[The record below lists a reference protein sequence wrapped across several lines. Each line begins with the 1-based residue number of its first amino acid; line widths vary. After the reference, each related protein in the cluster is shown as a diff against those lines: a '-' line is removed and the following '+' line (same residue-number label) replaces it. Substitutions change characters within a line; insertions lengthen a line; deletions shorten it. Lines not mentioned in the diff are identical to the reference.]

1 MHHRFIIDSS
11 FVASYFKT
19 MNIQFLIKFLI
30 ILFLWMF
37 RFSLVWGLQAGSRVL
52 FTVSILFLRD
62 SLLSG
67 RISFSKLI
75 LSLSSFGV
83 SL

>member
-1 MHHRFIIDSS
+1 M
-11 FVASYFKT
+11 
-19 MNIQFLIKFLI
+19 
-30 ILFLWMF
+30 
-37 RFSLVWGLQAGSRVL
+37 FSLSLIWELQACSRVL

-75 LSLSSFGV
+75 LSLSSLGPGV